1 MSLQKL
7 DIYNVRN
14 IHKASISPSPSIN
27 LIYGDNGSGKSSLLE
42 AIHILGRAQS
52 FRTASIKKIIHFD
65 CKELIVSGRVLQHSG
80 HVASLGVQLDG
91 KNSIVRIDQ
100 QNVAGRSQLAYALP
114 LQLIY
119 PKSYLLLD
127 GSPHFRREFMDWG
140 AFNHYPEFLPAWR
153 RFNKALQQRNALLK
167 QKQLP
172 QLDVWNQELQEYG
185 TIVAHYRSSYIVQ
198 LAPIFNAIAEQFLG
212 MGRIELQAFNGWDH
226 NRDYLQVLQSESEK
240 DSRYGYTQSGPHRG
254 DFYVLIGS
262 RHANEFVSRGQLK
275 LLILALKL
283 AQVKLLDDY
292 FRNAGCV
299 LIDDLSAELD
309 IGNRNKLMHFLAD
322 LNVQIFMTAM
332 QVNDFGDLSQVIES
346 RMFHVEHGEV
356 KQV

>member
-14 IHKASISPSPSIN
+14 IRKASILPSPSSN
-27 LIYGDNGSGKSSLLE
+27 LIYGENGSGKSSLLE
-42 AIHILGRAQS
+42 AIYILGRAQS
-52 FRTASIKKIIHFD
+52 FRTTSIRKVIHFD
-65 CKELIVSGRVLQHSG
+65 NKELIVSGRALQNSSHI
-80 HVASLGVQLDG
+80 ASLGVQLDG
-91 KNSIVRIDQ
+91 KNSIIRIDQ

-114 LQLIY
+114 LQIIN

-127 GSPHFRREFMDWG
+127 GSPLFRREFMDWG

-153 RFNKALQQRNALLK
+153 RFRKALNQRNALLK
-167 QKQLP
+167 QKQLK
-172 QLDVWNQELQEYG
+172 QLDVWNHELLEYG
-185 TIVAHYRSSYIVQ
+185 TIVAHCRSSYIAM
-198 LAPIFNAIAEQFLG
+198 LAPVFKVIAAQFLTLDG
-212 MGRIELQAFNGWDH
+212 IELQSFNGWDH
-226 NRDYLQVLQSESEK
+226 GRNYLQVLQSESGK
-240 DSRYGYTQSGPHRG
+240 DCRYGYTQSGPHRG
-254 DFYVLIGS
+254 DFYVLIGA

-283 AQVKLLDDY
+283 AQVKLLGDY

-309 IGNRNKLMHFLAD
+309 LRNRSKLLRFLSE
-322 LNVQIFMTAM
+322 LNVQIFITAT
-332 QVNDFGDLSQVIES
+332 QLQDFGDLSQIKEY
-346 RMFHVEHGEV
+346 RMFHVEHGYV